1 MTYEL
6 ATTHWALLSASVLGL
21 AIVLF
26 VLWRF
31 WLDSAP
37 GQLRVELRRLRHA
50 EQEARKPRLAT
61 EKLRATLSHLQARAD
76 SVKPRRLEEVA
87 GELQDHEALL
97 KIANDKVLIARN
109 HVRRIIVEEFPPK
122 RHDAMR
128 NKYLGKDDDPGRPF
142 SF

>member
-1 MTYEL
+1 MTIEL
-6 ATTHWALLSASVLGL
+6 ATTHWALLSASVLGC
-21 AIVLF
+21 AVVMF
-26 VLWRF
+26 VLWRL

-37 GQLRVELRRLRHA
+37 GQVRVELRRLRHA
-50 EQEARKPRLAT
+50 EQEARKPRLAA
-61 EKLRATLSHLQARAD
+61 EKLRATLSRLQARAD

-87 GELQDHEALL
+87 GELQDQEALL

-109 HVRRIIVEEFPPK
+109 HVRRIIVEEFPPQ

-128 NKYLGKDDDPGRPF
+128 NKYLGKDDDPGLPF